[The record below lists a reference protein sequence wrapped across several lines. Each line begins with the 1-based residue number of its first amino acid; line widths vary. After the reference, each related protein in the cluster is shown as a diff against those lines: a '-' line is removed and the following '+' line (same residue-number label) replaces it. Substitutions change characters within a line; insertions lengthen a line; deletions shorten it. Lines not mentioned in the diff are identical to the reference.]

1 MCPQAFRLCVREMEK
16 TVVRLRCCDQFDGP
30 PDESQ
35 EDQTAEKNVCSRA
48 RAQESSEGS
57 IALFR
62 TGLLAIVFLSG

>member
-1 MCPQAFRLCVREMEK
+1 MKNVPAGLQ
-16 TVVRLRCCDQFDGP
+16 TVCERNGEDCDQFDGP